1 MNKKLVFSIILI
13 LIVILVAVF
22 SGKSS
27 QSPNS
32 ASNTV
37 PEQLPEDVSVE
48 EGFQEAEQFINSRAP
63 IKIDD
68 ETRLDKALA
77 GPGDLMTYF
86 YSLTQ
91 LNVAEVDAEQV
102 LNDIKPKLL
111 SSLCSNAEM
120 QPVLKAGARM
130 VYVYSDQNG
139 EDVGEIE
146 VIESDCQS

>member
-27 QSPNS
+27 QSPDS

-37 PEQLPEDVSVE
+37 SEQLPEDVSVE